1 MLRTLTR
8 STRWTRSTNWAR
20 LGHGEYP
27 HFFMPS
33 PIPRFN
39 LGRRSLLWAIP
50 IAAGITL
57 YLIPR
62 HNSQIPAIFS
72 SPTIIPCL
80 PSNLNPTI
88 FSPSE
93 SHRSLT
99 TRILDILRDTIWE
112 PLLTAKR
119 FIYLFALFLPVIV
132 SSPMLLVGKPKKKY
146 KGDRWGAIW
155 WYGFLVHQMESAG
168 PTFIKV
174 STFLLLRY
182 LTNTIYSWHNGL
194 VLALTCSRH
203 ASVNA

>member
-8 STRWTRSTNWAR
+8 STRPTNWAR
-20 LGHGEYP
+20 PGHG
-27 HFFMPS
+27 
-33 PIPRFN
+33 I
-39 LGRRSLLWAIP
+39 RRRTIFWAIP

-62 HNSQIPAIFS
+62 HNSQIPTIFS
-72 SPTIIPCL
+72 SPTVIPCP
-80 PSNLNPTI
+80 PSKLNPTI

-93 SHRSLT
+93 SHRSLL
-99 TRILDILRDTIWE
+99 TRILDIFHDTIWE

-132 SSPMLLVGKPKKKY
+132 SSPMLLVGKPTKKD

-155 WYGFLVHQMESAG
+155 WYDFLVHQMESAG

-174 STFLLLRY
+174 SIY
-182 LTNTIYSWHNGL
+182 LSSPSLFNQPIL
-194 VLALTCSRH
+194 
-203 ASVNA
+203 